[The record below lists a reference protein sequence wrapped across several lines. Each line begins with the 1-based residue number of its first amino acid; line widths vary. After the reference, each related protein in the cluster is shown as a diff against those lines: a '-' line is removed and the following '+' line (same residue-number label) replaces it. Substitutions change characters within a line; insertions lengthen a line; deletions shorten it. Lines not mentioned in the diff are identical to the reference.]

1 MFKIMGLLKNI
12 IYILKGHDVQREISI
27 LKSQQ
32 AVSEEKK
39 SEALKDKN
47 AVEAASRHL
56 KDQLSTESKLK
67 QEQLDNVKKLENLNK
82 ELSNRINEL
91 SSAKSDIEQKL
102 INSEKLIESLKAEK
116 DSETKII
123 EAEWKA
129 KYSIL
134 EKKLQEL
141 TTGKHIPDDASKTI
155 TSSKNLSSQKNVI
168 GDITEDTLESQKENI
183 STKTE
188 DKQIE
193 ESDVNSTEGSKD
205 GSEKTQPKINFARTL
220 KEDKNLESEVDSRKS
235 ESTTDHVISKLTTRA
250 STDKNFLKP
259 KIDEAIKLS
268 NGEIVDFPDIVN
280 DSRHNSN
287 RTIRYVFDNNYH
299 PIYAQQFFENSKPEA
314 IAEASR
320 NLSIAFQEHRL
331 MWYCPKCHRAVK
343 IAHWKNS
350 LFFVH
355 AEKNGICEW
364 RNPSK
369 KKQDEDSNGNSSVLD
384 KEDNMSLDA
393 TTIRYQEL
401 KNRIYAALTTAK
413 SQRKFDDVRMDCP
426 MHDKRDYSKWTRA
439 DISFRF
445 KNRFWVI
452 ELQHKGQSSS
462 YIAEKDHF
470 YCSNKIQTLWIFG
483 SDNDTSYEYMN
494 TFNYKTTLFGSHR
507 NVFVF
512 DKQAQEETSALGE
525 LRIKCNWLDE
535 NDEWHF
541 QLKKD
546 GVNGE
551 TIGLDDLV
559 FDDINCKPF
568 VNNYNIEGEAD
579 KCNASSVGTSVDE
592 NKDIEVKSIADNRIS
607 TNKSVK
613 EEQNSGRS
621 YIEGT
626 LTQNLQTKEPQQE
639 AKVIFFA
646 VNGLCGFKSD
656 NKVIIEPTFTE
667 VPVSTPNGFF
677 QVNKNGNIGIV
688 DKYGN
693 VVIDWN
699 GVILC
704 EAMDYD
710 AVYGRILFRRN
721 YKWGVADKN
730 GNVLIEPDYNRIET
744 WSHDIYKVKK
754 QLLYGLCNIHNQLIL
769 KCEYS
774 YIGKF
779 YNGKANVE
787 RTHPFDKTRNVRG
800 AIGYDGKPINSLENV
815 QPDGNVAVLQIGL
828 WGLQDKDGKTL
839 IPCKYDSIDYI
850 KNDVY
855 KANVGKKWN
864 LISLKNNVILYNNDN
879 GSLTLVKEG
888 KTTIVPPKRDEKEFN
903 PNIIQLPNGWQ
914 KTKVCGKWGIVDAFG
929 KEIILHQYDEIG
941 DFHGRLIG
949 IKDGNISDLSIDF
962 DYHVIMKGNLEDMGP
977 KGYTVKIANI
987 PCYLRKTSCLGKTAK
1002 EIFNKDKESSQFV
1015 FQNIDWISKIYFIR
1029 LIKPEDIEKPLL
1041 YLDRDSDFAKDKPI
1055 CGNVSFRLRSKRGA
1069 YKLFI
1074 DFPDGRKTIV
1084 TKKLFQES
1092 SKDIN
1097 DYIEGVTI
1105 ELCKK
1110 GFDAENRQTIWQIL

>member
-1 MFKIMGLLKNI
+1 MGLLKNI
-12 IYILKGHDVQREISI
+12 IYILRGHDVQREISV
-27 LKSQQ
+27 LKSQL

-67 QEQLDNVKKLENLNK
+67 QEQLDNVKELENLNR

-102 INSEKLIESLKAEK
+102 INSEKLVESLKAEK

-141 TTGKHIPDDASKTI
+141 TTDKHITDDASKTI
-155 TSSKNLSSQKNVI
+155 MSSKDLSFQKNVI
-168 GDITEDTLESQKENI
+168 GDITEDTLERQKESR
-183 STKTE
+183 STKNE
-188 DKQIE
+188 GKQIE
-193 ESDVNSTEGSKD
+193 ESVVNSTEESKD
-205 GSEKTQPKINFARTL
+205 GSEKTQPKINFARTIR
-220 KEDKNLESEVDSRKS
+220 EDKNFEPEVDSC
-235 ESTTDHVISKLTTRA
+235 ESTTDHVVSKLTTHA
-250 STDKNFLKP
+250 STDKNLLKP
-259 KIDEAIKLS
+259 KIDEVIKLS

-331 MWYCPKCHRAVK
+331 LWYCPKCHSAVK

-364 RNPSK
+364 RNPSP
-369 KKQDEDSNGNSSVLD
+369 KKQDEDSNDNSSVLD
-384 KEDNMSLDA
+384 KEENVSLDA
-393 TTIRYQEL
+393 TTIRHQEL

-413 SQRKFDDVRMDCP
+413 SQREFDDVRMDSP
-426 MHDKRDYSKWTRA
+426 MHDMRDYSKWTRA
-439 DISFRF
+439 DISFRY
-445 KNRFWVI
+445 KNRVWVI

-462 YIAEKDHF
+462 CIAEKDHF

-525 LRIKCNWLDE
+525 FRIKCNWLDE

-541 QLKKD
+541 QLKKG

-559 FDDINCKPF
+559 IDDINCKPF
-568 VNNYNIEGEAD
+568 INNYDIDEETD
-579 KCNASSVGTSVDE
+579 KCDASNVGNSVDE
-592 NKDIEVKSIADNRIS
+592 NKDIEVELITDNRIS
-607 TNKSVK
+607 TNESVK
-613 EEQNSGRS
+613 EERNLSRS
-621 YIEGT
+621 HNEGA
-626 LTQNLQTKEPQQE
+626 LTQNLQTKEPQQDS
-639 AKVIFFA
+639 KVIPFA

-699 GVILC
+699 GVIQC
-704 EAMDYD
+704 EAKDYD
-710 AVYGRILFRRN
+710 AVYERILFSRN
-721 YKWGVADKN
+721 YKWGVADK
-730 GNVLIEPDYNRIET
+730 
-744 WSHDIYKVKK
+744 
-754 QLLYGLCNIHNQLIL
+754 
-769 KCEYS
+769 
-774 YIGKF
+774 
-779 YNGKANVE
+779 
-787 RTHPFDKTRNVRG
+787 
-800 AIGYDGKPINSLENV
+800 
-815 QPDGNVAVLQIGL
+815 
-828 WGLQDKDGKTL
+828 
-839 IPCKYDSIDYI
+839 
-850 KNDVY
+850 
-855 KANVGKKWN
+855 KW
-864 LISLKNNVILYNNDN
+864 
-879 GSLTLVKEG
+879 
-888 KTTIVPPKRDEKEFN
+888 
-903 PNIIQLPNGWQ
+903 
-914 KTKVCGKWGIVDAFG
+914 
-929 KEIILHQYDEIG
+929 
-941 DFHGRLIG
+941 
-949 IKDGNISDLSIDF
+949 
-962 DYHVIMKGNLEDMGP
+962 
-977 KGYTVKIANI
+977 
-987 PCYLRKTSCLGKTAK
+987 
-1002 EIFNKDKESSQFV
+1002 
-1015 FQNIDWISKIYFIR
+1015 
-1029 LIKPEDIEKPLL
+1029 
-1041 YLDRDSDFAKDKPI
+1041 
-1055 CGNVSFRLRSKRGA
+1055 
-1069 YKLFI
+1069 
-1074 DFPDGRKTIV
+1074 
-1084 TKKLFQES
+1084 
-1092 SKDIN
+1092 
-1097 DYIEGVTI
+1097 
-1105 ELCKK
+1105 
-1110 GFDAENRQTIWQIL
+1110 